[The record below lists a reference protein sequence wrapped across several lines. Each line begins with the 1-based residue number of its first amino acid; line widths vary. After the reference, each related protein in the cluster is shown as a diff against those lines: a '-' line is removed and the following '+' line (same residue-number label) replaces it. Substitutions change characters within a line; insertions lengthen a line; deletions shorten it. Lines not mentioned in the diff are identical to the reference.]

1 MKANYHTHTSLCRHA
16 DGLMEEY
23 VLSAIKAGF
32 QELGFSD
39 HTPWKYH
46 SDYISHMRM
55 RLFEFSD
62 YKKEVLRL
70 KEKYKDQISIK
81 LGLECEYFPEYM
93 EWLLDFIKEE
103 ELDYILFGNHFKI
116 SDEIPRSYYGS
127 QIHDAKGLNRYVEDV
142 IKGMELGCYAYLAHP
157 DLFMR
162 SLDSWDEACDEASR
176 RICAKAKELGV
187 ILEYNLAG
195 KMMGIALKRDF
206 YPYPRFW
213 EIAGEYGCKAIVG
226 VDAHTPSAL
235 QDTVLYDEGRAYLKE
250 VGCEL
255 VDTIPFLR

>member
-81 LGLECEYFPEYM
+81 LGLECEYF
-93 EWLLDFIKEE
+93 
-103 ELDYILFGNHFKI
+103 
-116 SDEIPRSYYGS
+116 S
-127 QIHDAKGLNRYVEDV
+127 
-142 IKGMELGCYAYLAHP
+142 
-157 DLFMR
+157 
-162 SLDSWDEACDEASR
+162 
-176 RICAKAKELGV
+176 
-187 ILEYNLAG
+187 
-195 KMMGIALKRDF
+195 
-206 YPYPRFW
+206 
-213 EIAGEYGCKAIVG
+213 
-226 VDAHTPSAL
+226 
-235 QDTVLYDEGRAYLKE
+235 
-250 VGCEL
+250 
-255 VDTIPFLR
+255 